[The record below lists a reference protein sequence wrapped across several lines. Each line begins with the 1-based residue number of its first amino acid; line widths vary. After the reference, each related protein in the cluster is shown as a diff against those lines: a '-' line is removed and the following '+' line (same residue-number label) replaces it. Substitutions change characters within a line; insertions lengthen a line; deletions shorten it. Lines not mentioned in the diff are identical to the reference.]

1 MQIPQRLRGGMHAE
15 KPQRRVPS
23 YGIFARLGADR
34 GKVENFP
41 SLPALGLLKKRPSPR
56 MQVYVTAMLYQRLK

>member
-1 MQIPQRLRGGMHAE
+1 MQIPSVFAAVDMR

-23 YGIFARLGADR
+23 YGIVARLGADR

-41 SLPALGLLKKRPSPR
+41 SLPAVGLF
-56 MQVYVTAMLYQRLK
+56 